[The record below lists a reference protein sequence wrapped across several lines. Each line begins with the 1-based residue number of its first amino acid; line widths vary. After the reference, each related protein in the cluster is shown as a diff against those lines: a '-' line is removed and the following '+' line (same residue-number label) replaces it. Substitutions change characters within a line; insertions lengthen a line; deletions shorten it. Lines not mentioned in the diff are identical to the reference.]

1 MALDAGATGE
11 HPPHRAAVS
20 NALLLLAL
28 GLVALVVSPIWKSL
42 LFAAILAT
50 VLAPL
55 PARRQICEYGAGRN
69 RTSVMLETVSTSV

>member
-28 GLVALVVSPIWKSL
+28 GLVALVVSPIWKSH
-42 LFAAILAT
+42 
-50 VLAPL
+50 V
-55 PARRQICEYGAGRN
+55 R
-69 RTSVMLETVSTSV
+69 SVSTERAATGRR